1 MVSTKGF
8 LGQELKIRT
17 LCLSDRFQVFNQIA
31 LLLVAEPHK
40 RDRLVVVG
48 IDLYRELMAEALA
61 PQENGE
67 AGDLQG
73 RLQRL
78 GTNEP

>member
-1 MVSTKGF
+1 MGRVSSGDFVRNFST
-8 LGQELKIRT
+8 LGDAAL
-17 LCLSDRFQVFNQIA
+17 NQP
-31 LLLVAEPHK
+31 LVISRHK

-61 PQENGE
+61 PLENGE
-67 AGDLQG
+67 AEDLQG
-73 RLQRL
+73 HLQRL